1 MFLASQLDEDGV
13 YVKQFQ
19 YSPLIGGFAV
29 VLSNGKAAFIT
40 ANTLKFDPSV
50 STKYQLRCWKQSTLN
65 PPVSPD
71 MTGENFK
78 CPAKG

>member
-50 STKYQLRCWKQSTLN
+50 STKYQVRLRKA
-65 PPVSPD
+65 P
-71 MTGENFK
+71 FK
-78 CPAKG
+78 IA